1 MENIPKYYIVII
13 QLPIWTL
20 SKVNCRCYFKFHLF
34 CSEFV
39 VFFESENFYLS
50 QVQKNSNLLFQ
61 QRLLWCQLH
70 GNIIYI
76 VFCLLVI
83 QIMFFFNSK
92 NSLCIRLMH
101 SKTLLHVLFIHNSG
115 NSVLSFEQYTYRVIG
130 LLFWKNQ
137 QF

>member
-1 MENIPKYYIVII
+1 MII
-13 QLPIWTL
+13 QLPIWTP

-34 CSEFV
+34 CSGFA

-50 QVQKNSNLLFQ
+50 QVQKNYNLLFQ
-61 QRLLWCQLH
+61 QCLLWCLRHQPH
-70 GNIIYI
+70 MSTAWKYNIHSR
-76 VFCLLVI
+76 LLI
-83 QIMFFFNSK
+83 GHSYIMFFFNSK